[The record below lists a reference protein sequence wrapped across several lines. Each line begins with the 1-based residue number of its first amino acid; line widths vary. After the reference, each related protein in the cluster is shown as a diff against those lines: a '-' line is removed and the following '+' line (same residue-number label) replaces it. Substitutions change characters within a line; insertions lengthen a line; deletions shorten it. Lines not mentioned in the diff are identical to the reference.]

1 MFGMAADELFARFGI
16 VRRKGRNHEFL
27 AETINPAAE
36 RRLFGRDF
44 PQGASGIFG
53 RTEDPQH
60 HVMMPRKQRR
70 RLSGFRRS
78 RRNGRRFR
86 NGRPGRC
93 RVGRLRELLYGRRL
107 LRLQRFGQRIGG
119 LDRSRRIGTLRPD
132 GLNRN
137 GFARCA

>member
-1 MFGMAADELFARFGI
+1 
-16 VRRKGRNHEFL
+16 
-27 AETINPAAE
+27 
-36 RRLFGRDF
+36 
-44 PQGASGIFG
+44 
-53 RTEDPQH
+53 
-60 HVMMPRKQRR
+60 MMPRKQRR
-70 RLSGFRRS
+70 RLSGFRLRLRS
-78 RRNGRRFR
+78 GRRFR

-137 GFARCA
+137 GVRLRGKHQKLPSPVDQRNRDGRDA